1 MGEAHRAFT
10 SMDNMLK
17 RTTTNSDNKVSKLID
32 QLKARTDEFTAATN
46 KTMNAINPTET
57 LVARMRAYGT
67 AVSVGVFIGAAVT
80 AGVMAGLASLAAM
93 RAPQLKEAREEAK
106 RLFQKFTG
114 PMAPPPDASDL
125 EERVG
130 DMERKLGETRAT
142 LQERV
147 TAVRV
152 LCRNHTI
159 EQTRR
164 WLVGRLKFDL
174 RTGRGHGD
182 DRPPGPR
189 GPRAGAGNAR
199 AELGGFTGAHRQRR
213 AEHCKVGGDRG
224 AGRERLQALIT

>member
-10 SMDNMLK
+10 SMERVLQ

-80 AGVMAGLASLAAM
+80 AGVLAGLASLAAM

-106 RLFQKFTG
+106 RIFKKFTAGG
-114 PMAPPPDASDL
+114 PAPPPEDTHL

-147 TAVRV
+147 TAVEAMETTGRQALEARV
-152 LCRNHTI
+152 LELEMRVPNLVALQERIDNVELSIARLAAI
-159 EQTRR
+159 EEQVASGAKLSSRR
-164 WLVGRLKFDL
+164 MS
-174 RTGRGHGD
+174 
-182 DRPPGPR
+182 
-189 GPRAGAGNAR
+189 
-199 AELGGFTGAHRQRR
+199 
-213 AEHCKVGGDRG
+213 
-224 AGRERLQALIT
+224 

>member
-10 SMDNMLK
+10 SMDRVLQ

-80 AGVMAGLASLAAM
+80 AGVLAGLASLAAM

-106 RLFQKFTG
+106 RLFQKFTVSG
-114 PMAPPPDASDL
+114 PAPPPDDNEL

-130 DMERKLGETRAT
+130 AVERKLGETRAT

-152 LCRNHTI
+152 L
-159 EQTRR
+159 
-164 WLVGRLKFDL
+164 
-174 RTGRGHGD
+174 RGD
-182 DRPPGPR
+182 QPPR
-189 GPRAGAGNAR
+189 HRADAAM
-199 AELGGFTGAHRQRR
+199 AE
-213 AEHCKVGGDRG
+213 
-224 AGRERLQALIT
+224 I

>member
-10 SMDNMLK
+10 SMDRVLQ

-80 AGVMAGLASLAAM
+80 AGVLAGLASLAAM

-106 RLFQKFTG
+106 RIFKKFTAGG
-114 PMAPPPDASDL
+114 PSPPPEDTHL

-152 LCRNHTI
+152 LCGS
-159 EQTRR
+159 Q
-164 WLVGRLKFDL
+164 
-174 RTGRGHGD
+174 
-182 DRPPGPR
+182 PPR
-189 GPRAGAGNAR
+189 HRADAAMASGAP
-199 AELGGFTGAHRQRR
+199 E
-213 AEHCKVGGDRG
+213 
-224 AGRERLQALIT
+224 I

>member
-10 SMDNMLK
+10 SMDRVLQ

-80 AGVMAGLASLAAM
+80 AGVLAGLASLAAM
-93 RAPQLKEAREEAK
+93 RAPQLKEARDEAK
-106 RLFQKFTG
+106 RLFQKFTVSG
-114 PMAPPPDASDL
+114 PSPPPDGNDL

-152 LCRNHTI
+152 LRGSQPPRHRADAAMAT
-159 EQTRR
+159 
-164 WLVGRLKFDL
+164 VGRRSKKQQNYMSSAS
-174 RTGRGHGD
+174 RMNSG
-182 DRPPGPR
+182 
-189 GPRAGAGNAR
+189 GASGK
-199 AELGGFTGAHRQRR
+199 GAPD
-213 AEHCKVGGDRG
+213 A
-224 AGRERLQALIT
+224 

>member
-10 SMDNMLK
+10 SMDRVLQ

-80 AGVMAGLASLAAM
+80 AGVLAGLASLVAM

-106 RLFQKFTG
+106 RIFKKFTG
-114 PMAPPPDASDL
+114 PMAPPPDGNDL

-130 DMERKLGETRAT
+130 DMERRLGETRAT

-147 TAVRV
+147 TAVEAMETTGRQALEARV
-152 LCRNHTI
+152 LELEMRVPNLVALQERIDNVELSIARLAAI
-159 EQTRR
+159 EEQVASGSKLSSRR
-164 WLVGRLKFDL
+164 MS
-174 RTGRGHGD
+174 
-182 DRPPGPR
+182 
-189 GPRAGAGNAR
+189 
-199 AELGGFTGAHRQRR
+199 
-213 AEHCKVGGDRG
+213 
-224 AGRERLQALIT
+224 

>member
-1 MGEAHRAFT
+1 
-10 SMDNMLK
+10 MDNILQ

-80 AGVMAGLASLAAM
+80 AGVLAGLASLAAM
-93 RAPQLKEAREEAK
+93 RAPQLKEARDEAK

-114 PMAPPPDASDL
+114 PMAPPPDDNDL

-147 TAVRV
+147 TAVEAMETTGRQALEARV
-152 LCRNHTI
+152 LELEMRVPNLVALQERIDNVELSIARLAAI
-159 EQTRR
+159 EEQVASGAKLSSRR
-164 WLVGRLKFDL
+164 MS
-174 RTGRGHGD
+174 
-182 DRPPGPR
+182 
-189 GPRAGAGNAR
+189 
-199 AELGGFTGAHRQRR
+199 
-213 AEHCKVGGDRG
+213 
-224 AGRERLQALIT
+224 

>member
-10 SMDNMLK
+10 NMDNILQ

-80 AGVMAGLASLAAM
+80 AGVLAGLASLAAM

-106 RLFQKFTG
+106 RIFKKFTG
-114 PMAPPPDASDL
+114 PMAPPPDGNDL

-130 DMERKLGETRAT
+130 DMERRLGETRAT

-152 LCRNHTI
+152 LRGDHAI

-182 DRPPGPR
+182 HRPPGPR
-189 GPRAGAGNAR
+189 GPGAGARDAR
-199 AELGGFTGAHRQRR
+199 PKFGGFTRAHRQRR
-213 AEHCKVGGDRG
+213 AEHCKARGDRG

>member
-10 SMDNMLK
+10 SMDNILQ

-147 TAVRV
+147 TAVEAMETTGRQALEARV
-152 LCRNHTI
+152 LELEMRVPNLVALQERIDNVELSIARLAAI
-159 EQTRR
+159 EEQVASGSKLSSRR
-164 WLVGRLKFDL
+164 MS
-174 RTGRGHGD
+174 
-182 DRPPGPR
+182 
-189 GPRAGAGNAR
+189 
-199 AELGGFTGAHRQRR
+199 
-213 AEHCKVGGDRG
+213 
-224 AGRERLQALIT
+224 

>member
-10 SMDNMLK
+10 SMDRMIQ

-80 AGVMAGLASLAAM
+80 AGVLAGLASLAAM

-106 RLFQKFTG
+106 RIFKKFTG
-114 PMAPPPDASDL
+114 PMAPPPDGNDL

-147 TAVRV
+147 TAVEAMETTGRQALEARV
-152 LCRNHTI
+152 LELEMRVPNLVALQERIDNVELSIARLAAI
-159 EQTRR
+159 EEQVASGSKLSSRR
-164 WLVGRLKFDL
+164 MS
-174 RTGRGHGD
+174 
-182 DRPPGPR
+182 
-189 GPRAGAGNAR
+189 
-199 AELGGFTGAHRQRR
+199 
-213 AEHCKVGGDRG
+213 
-224 AGRERLQALIT
+224 

>member
-10 SMDNMLK
+10 SMDRVLQ

-80 AGVMAGLASLAAM
+80 AGVLAGLASLAAM

-106 RLFQKFTG
+106 RIFKKFTVSG
-114 PMAPPPDASDL
+114 PAPPPDASDL

-147 TAVRV
+147 TAVGV
-152 LCRNHTI
+152 LRGNHAI
-159 EQTRR
+159 EQTRH
-164 WLVGRLKFDL
+164 LKFDL

-182 DRPPGPR
+182 HRPPGPR
-189 GPRAGAGNAR
+189 GPGARAGDAR
-199 AELGGFTGAHRQRR
+199 AEPRRAPGAHRQRR
-213 AEHCKVGGDRG
+213 AEHCEIGGDRG
-224 AGRERLQALIT
+224 AGRERFQALIT

>member
-10 SMDNMLK
+10 SMDNILQ

-114 PMAPPPDASDL
+114 PMAPPPDANDL

-147 TAVRV
+147 TAVEAMETTGRQALEARV
-152 LCRNHTI
+152 LELEMRVPNLVALQERIDNVELSIARLAAI
-159 EQTRR
+159 EEQVASGSKLSSRR
-164 WLVGRLKFDL
+164 MS
-174 RTGRGHGD
+174 
-182 DRPPGPR
+182 
-189 GPRAGAGNAR
+189 
-199 AELGGFTGAHRQRR
+199 
-213 AEHCKVGGDRG
+213 
-224 AGRERLQALIT
+224 

>member
-10 SMDNMLK
+10 SMDRVLQ

-80 AGVMAGLASLAAM
+80 AGVLAGLASLAAM

-106 RLFQKFTG
+106 RIFKKFTAGG
-114 PMAPPPDASDL
+114 PSPPPEDSHL

-130 DMERKLGETRAT
+130 DMERKLGETRVT

-152 LCRNHTI
+152 LRGDQPVRFHAV
-159 EQTRR
+159 EQS
-164 WLVGRLKFDL
+164 LKFDL

-182 DRPPGPR
+182 HRPPGPR

-199 AELGGFTGAHRQRR
+199 PKFGGFTRAHRQRR

>member
-10 SMDNMLK
+10 SMDRVLQ

-80 AGVMAGLASLAAM
+80 AGVLAGLASLAAM

-106 RLFQKFTG
+106 RIFKKFTG
-114 PMAPPPDASDL
+114 PMAPPPDGNDL

-130 DMERKLGETRAT
+130 DMERKLGETRVT

-152 LCRNHTI
+152 LRGDQPVRFHAV
-159 EQTRR
+159 EQS
-164 WLVGRLKFDL
+164 LKFDL

-182 DRPPGPR
+182 HRPPGPR

-199 AELGGFTGAHRQRR
+199 PKFGGFTRAHRQRR
-213 AEHCKVGGDRG
+213 AEHRAARSHRG

>member
-10 SMDNMLK
+10 SMDRVLQ

-80 AGVMAGLASLAAM
+80 AGVLAGLASLAAL

-106 RLFQKFTG
+106 RIFKKFTG
-114 PMAPPPDASDL
+114 PMAPPPDDSDL

-130 DMERKLGETRAT
+130 DMERRLGETRVT

-147 TAVRV
+147 TAVEAMETTGRQALEARV
-152 LCRNHTI
+152 LELEMRVPNLVALHERIDNVELSIARLAAI
-159 EQTRR
+159 EEQVASGTKLSSRR
-164 WLVGRLKFDL
+164 MS
-174 RTGRGHGD
+174 
-182 DRPPGPR
+182 
-189 GPRAGAGNAR
+189 
-199 AELGGFTGAHRQRR
+199 
-213 AEHCKVGGDRG
+213 
-224 AGRERLQALIT
+224 

>member
-10 SMDNMLK
+10 SMDRVLQ

-46 KTMNAINPTET
+46 KTMNAINPTGTRVE
-57 LVARMRAYGT
+57 RMRAYGT

-80 AGVMAGLASLAAM
+80 AGVLAGLASLAAM

-106 RLFQKFTG
+106 RIFKKFTG
-114 PMAPPPDASDL
+114 PMAPPPDGNDL

-130 DMERKLGETRAT
+130 DMERRLGETRAT

-152 LCRNHTI
+152 LCGT
-159 EQTRR
+159 Q
-164 WLVGRLKFDL
+164 
-174 RTGRGHGD
+174 
-182 DRPPGPR
+182 
-189 GPRAGAGNAR
+189 
-199 AELGGFTGAHRQRR
+199 RQR
-213 AEHCKVGGDRG
+213 ANAASK
-224 AGRERLQALIT
+224 I

>member
-10 SMDNMLK
+10 SMDRVLQ

-80 AGVMAGLASLAAM
+80 AGVLAGLASLAAM
-93 RAPQLKEAREEAK
+93 RAPQLKEARDEAK
-106 RLFQKFTG
+106 RLFQKFTVSG
-114 PMAPPPDASDL
+114 PAPPPDDSDL
-125 EERVG
+125 AERVG
-130 DMERKLGETRAT
+130 AVERKLGETRAT

-152 LCRNHTI
+152 LRGNHAI
-159 EQTRR
+159 EQTQS
-164 WLVGRLKFDL
+164 LKLDL

-182 DRPPGPR
+182 HRPPGPR

-199 AELGGFTGAHRQRR
+199 AEPRRAPGAHRQRR
-213 AEHCKVGGDRG
+213 AEYCKVGGDRG
-224 AGRERLQALIT
+224 AGRFRQQALIT

>member
-10 SMDNMLK
+10 SMDRVLQ

-80 AGVMAGLASLAAM
+80 AGVLAGLASLAAM

-106 RLFQKFTG
+106 RLFQKFTVSG
-114 PMAPPPDASDL
+114 PSPPPDDNAHL

-130 DMERKLGETRAT
+130 DMERRLGETRVT

-147 TAVRV
+147 TAVEAMETTGRQALEARV
-152 LCRNHTI
+152 LELEMRVPNLVALQERIDNVELSIARMAAI
-159 EQTRR
+159 EEQVASGAKLSSRR
-164 WLVGRLKFDL
+164 MS
-174 RTGRGHGD
+174 
-182 DRPPGPR
+182 
-189 GPRAGAGNAR
+189 
-199 AELGGFTGAHRQRR
+199 
-213 AEHCKVGGDRG
+213 
-224 AGRERLQALIT
+224 

>member
-10 SMDNMLK
+10 SMDRVLQ

-80 AGVMAGLASLAAM
+80 AGVLAGLASLAAM

-106 RLFQKFTG
+106 RIFKKFTG
-114 PMAPPPDASDL
+114 PMAPPPDGNDL

-152 LCRNHTI
+152 LRGDHAI
-159 EQTRR
+159 EQTQR
-164 WLVGRLKFDL
+164 VKFDL
-174 RTGRGHGD
+174 RAGRGHGD
-182 DRPPGPR
+182 HRPPGPR
-189 GPRAGAGNAR
+189 GPRAGAGDAR
-199 AELGGFTGAHRQRR
+199 PKFGGFTGAHRQRR
-213 AEHCKVGGDRG
+213 AEYCKVGGDRG

>member
-10 SMDNMLK
+10 SMDRVLQ

-80 AGVMAGLASLAAM
+80 AGVLAGLASLAAM

-106 RLFQKFTG
+106 RIFKKFTG
-114 PMAPPPDASDL
+114 PMAPPPDGNDL

-130 DMERKLGETRAT
+130 DMERRLGETRAT

-152 LCRNHTI
+152 LRGNHAI
-159 EQTRR
+159 EQTQR
-164 WLVGRLKFDL
+164 VKFDL

-182 DRPPGPR
+182 HRPPGPR
-189 GPRAGAGNAR
+189 GPRAGARDAR
-199 AELGGFTGAHRQRR
+199 AKLGRLAGAHRQRR
-213 AEHCKVGGDRG
+213 AVYSKAGGDRG
-224 AGRERLQALIT
+224 AGRFRREALIT

>member
-1 MGEAHRAFT
+1 MIQ
-10 SMDNMLK
+10 

-80 AGVMAGLASLAAM
+80 AGVLAGLASLAAM

-106 RLFQKFTG
+106 RIFKKFTAGG
-114 PMAPPPDASDL
+114 PSPPPEDTHL
-125 EERVG
+125 EERLG
-130 DMERKLGETRAT
+130 DMERKLGETRVT

-152 LCRNHTI
+152 LCGNHAI

-164 WLVGRLKFDL
+164 WLKFDL

-182 DRPPGPR
+182 HRPPGPR
-189 GPRAGAGNAR
+189 GPGAGARDAR
-199 AELGGFTGAHRQRR
+199 PKFGGFTGAHRQRR
-213 AEHCKVGGDRG
+213 AEHRKAGGHRG
-224 AGRERLQALIT
+224 AGRFRREALIT

>member
-1 MGEAHRAFT
+1 MIQ
-10 SMDNMLK
+10 

-80 AGVMAGLASLAAM
+80 AGVLAGLASLAAM

-106 RLFQKFTG
+106 RIFKKFTAGG
-114 PMAPPPDASDL
+114 PSPPPEDTHL
-125 EERVG
+125 EERLG
-130 DMERKLGETRAT
+130 DMERKLGETRVT

-152 LCRNHTI
+152 LCGNHAI

-164 WLVGRLKFDL
+164 WLKFDL

-182 DRPPGPR
+182 HRPPGPR
-189 GPRAGAGNAR
+189 GPGAGARDAR
-199 AELGGFTGAHRQRR
+199 PKFGGFTRAHRQRR
-213 AEHCKVGGDRG
+213 AEYCKVGGDRG